1 MSRNFDFEFFVHI
14 YYSMM
19 YQTKSFVSPM
29 MLRLFLIFTILPALE
44 LFLLFRVSDY
54 LGSAETVLLI
64 IVTGILGSHMARQ
77 EGGAVL
83 KKLITE
89 LQSGRSPAKEIT
101 EGVMIL
107 AGGLLLVTPGVVT
120 DFIGFSL
127 IVPVTR
133 KFLAAPILDFALSR
147 MSFGA
152 NGGVRKNFKGGFVDI
167 GPMSTPSSNDMK
179 DMKNKKED
187 EVKSDSME
195 NISIVMDEHTKHRM
209 SDKNTNKNTTSS
221 KFKKGRWSHPVAD
234 DE

>member
-1 MSRNFDFEFFVHI
+1 
-14 YYSMM
+14 
-19 YQTKSFVSPM
+19 
-29 MLRLFLIFTILPALE
+29 
-44 LFLLFRVSDY
+44 
-54 LGSAETVLLI
+54 
-64 IVTGILGSHMARQ
+64 MARQ

-147 MSFGA
+147 MSFGV

-167 GPMSTPSSNDMK
+167 GPMKTPSSNNAK
-179 DMKNKKED
+179 DMKNQKADQNKN
-187 EVKSDSME
+187 DSME

-209 SDKNTNKNTTSS
+209 SEKNASENAGKNTKSS
-221 KFKKGRWSHPVAD
+221 KFKKGKWNHPVV

>member
-1 MSRNFDFEFFVHI
+1 
-14 YYSMM
+14 
-19 YQTKSFVSPM
+19 M

-107 AGGLLLVTPGVVT
+107 SGGLLLVTPGVVT

-127 IVPVTR
+127 IIPITR
-133 KFLAAPILDFALSR
+133 KFLATPILDFALSR

-152 NGGVRKNFKGGFVDI
+152 NGGVRKNFKDGFIDI
-167 GPMSTPSSNDMK
+167 GPMKTPSSNNMK
-179 DMKNKKED
+179 DIKNRKADKNKN
-187 EVKSDSME
+187 DSTE

-209 SDKNTNKNTTSS
+209 SDKKADKSASKNTTSS
-221 KFKKGRWSHPVAD
+221 KFKKGKWNHPVV